1 MALYVN
7 QQLQGVGIPESAVG
21 SPLGVASLDA
31 SGVHEASQVSELA
44 RNRVYVVA
52 DEAERLGLSV
62 EEGHECIQLDDAS
75 QWIYDDVVGWIERAG
90 GGGVVDDTVMADTS
104 TAPPVDVRLFGGV
117 VGACL

>member
-1 MALYVN
+1 M
-7 QQLQGVGIPESAVG
+7 
-21 SPLGVASLDA
+21 
-31 SGVHEASQVSELA
+31 HEASQVSELA

-90 GGGVVDDTVMADTS
+90 GGGGGIPILQGVGNPNGVTV
-104 TAPPVDVRLFGGV
+104 GV
-117 VGACL
+117 LHQRYRDLATDMYYVQISSPTGWDWNWE